1 MKRFIETKFF
11 LLMQDASKTSSD
23 TQRLAKAYE
32 EFAGVL
38 FAECLETIDMTSFYH
53 ALCFTHVE
61 FKSLR
66 CQLASEPEKKCINCQ
81 LFGQSHFT
89 Y

>member
-23 TQRLAKAYE
+23 TQRLAKAYDD
-32 EFAGVL
+32 FAGVL
-38 FAECLETIDMTSFYH
+38 FAECLATIDGTALYH
-53 ALCFTHVE
+53 ALCYTHVE
-61 FKSLR
+61 MKSLR
-66 CQLASEPEKKCINCQ
+66 CQLVSEPEKKM
-81 LFGQSHFT
+81 